1 MHLQLFRYE
10 PRTAF
15 FAILTVLLTASTP
28 AEGKQEWT
36 CRRGSLVRKLI
47 IHAEPYGATPCEI
60 VYQKPTEGVPDTVI
74 ARALR
79 DFSYCEEKAEE
90 VALKLQN
97 GDWECERED
106 S

>member
-1 MHLQLFRYE
+1 MHLKLLDYE
-10 PRTAF
+10 PRTAR
-15 FAILTVLLTASTP
+15 FAVLTVFLLVSTR

-36 CRRGSLVRKLI
+36 CKRGGIVRKLV

-60 VYQKPTEGVPDTVI
+60 VYKKPTEGIPDIVI

-79 DFSYCEEKAEE
+79 DFSFCESKAEE

-97 GDWECERED
+97 GDWDCERED